1 MHFLKLFNIEMQII
15 LVSQTKLYL
24 LTAELKIKKYV
35 LQPVLEDCSE
45 YCSAVINESLTFPPR
60 SHLAL
65 CLLSPLSSRR
75 VSSGREPTIKKPR
88 SVQSVEAIMRI
99 IPTSD
104 RLEARSSSWEGSPE
118 SPAPTRRG

>member
-1 MHFLKLFNIEMQII
+1 MQII

-60 SHLAL
+60 SLPGPTLHSASS
-65 CLLSPLSSRR
+65 LLSPLAECPL
-75 VSSGREPTIKKPR
+75 G
-88 SVQSVEAIMRI
+88 
-99 IPTSD
+99 
-104 RLEARSSSWEGSPE
+104 GSLQ
-118 SPAPTRRG
+118 